1 MPYAEKM
8 LSRSLRRAAAA
19 SCKLRYC
26 CPNSSQ
32 LSVIADADDVLV
44 IPLLPGTPARMY
56 SVGVFITV
64 RRFGLK
70 YGDWDPKVNCCD
82 PGVCGG
88 YIEYACRYSGD
99 VWTNDG
105 SDDRV
110 EVGVENE
117 GSLSSRRTGYC
128 WYGSIEL
135 SYEYCVLAG
144 FDAVVVGVDSKS
156 GSGGG
161 TSAGNGGCQVVGVDR
176 PWAVGLVRLICRIRA
191 GSSCS
196 ALKSDMNGLLL
207 T

>member
-56 SVGVFITV
+56 SVGDFITV

-82 PGVCGG
+82 PGVCGVDTLNVPAG
-88 YIEYACRYSGD
+88 TAGTYG
-99 VWTNDG
+99 
-105 SDDRV
+105 
-110 EVGVENE
+110 
-117 GSLSSRRTGYC
+117 RTMDPMT
-128 WYGSIEL
+128 EL
-135 SYEYCVLAG
+135 
-144 FDAVVVGVDSKS
+144 
-156 GSGGG
+156 
-161 TSAGNGGCQVVGVDR
+161 R
-176 PWAVGLVRLICRIRA
+176 
-191 GSSCS
+191 
-196 ALKSDMNGLLL
+196 
-207 T
+207 

>member
-1 MPYAEKM
+1 M
-8 LSRSLRRAAAA
+8 
-19 SCKLRYC
+19 
-26 CPNSSQ
+26 
-32 LSVIADADDVLV
+32 
-44 IPLLPGTPARMY
+44 
-56 SVGVFITV
+56 
-64 RRFGLK
+64 
-70 YGDWDPKVNCCD
+70 YGDWDPKVSCCD
-82 PGVCGG
+82 PGVGGG
-88 YIEYACRYSGD
+88 YIECGCRYSGD

-144 FDAVVVGVDSKS
+144 FDAVVVGVDAKS

-161 TSAGNGGCQVVGVDR
+161 ASAGNGGCH
-176 PWAVGLVRLICRIRA
+176 VGLERLICPGRIRA

-196 ALKSDMNGLLL
+196 ALESDTNGLLL

>member
-117 GSLSSRRTGYC
+117 GSLTSRRTGYC
-128 WYGSIEL
+128 WYGSMGS
-135 SYEYCVLAG
+135 SYKYCVLIEV
-144 FDAVVVGVDSKS
+144 DAVVVGVDAKS

-161 TSAGNGGCQVVGVDR
+161 ASGGNGGCHVGGVDR
-176 PWAVGLVRLICRIRA
+176 PSAVGLERLICRIRA
-191 GSSCS
+191 SSSCS
-196 ALKSDMNGLLL
+196 ALKSDTNGLLL

>member
-1 MPYAEKM
+1 M
-8 LSRSLRRAAAA
+8 LS
-19 SCKLRYC
+19 K
-26 CPNSSQ
+26 
-32 LSVIADADDVLV
+32 
-44 IPLLPGTPARMY
+44 
-56 SVGVFITV
+56 
-64 RRFGLK
+64 K
-70 YGDWDPKVNCCD
+70 CD

-128 WYGSIEL
+128 WYGSME
-135 SYEYCVLAG
+135 SACKYCVLAG
-144 FDAVVVGVDSKS
+144 FDAVVVGVDAES
-156 GSGGG
+156 GSASGGG
-161 TSAGNGGCQVVGVDR
+161 RSLGNGGCQVVGVDR
-176 PWAVGLVRLICRIRA
+176 PTAVGLVRLICRIRA

-196 ALKSDMNGLLL
+196 ALKSDTNGLLL